1 MGSMKSMKIKSKKKT
16 KEMDDAEEEVKEQDG
31 EETNERKAR
40 FGPSK

>member
-1 MGSMKSMKIKSKKKT
+1 MGSMKSMKIKNE
-16 KEMDDAEEEVKEQDG
+16 KEVDDVEEEVKEQDV